1 VGGHRASGVEQRS
14 AVADLTS
21 DASSVGGLL
30 IDSWGETIPRKDRAT
45 GIAVHFD
52 APSARPPQAI
62 LLSTVPEGDEYTTDG
77 LADQLLFTLDL
88 AKVRTLGPI
97 DLGLGQFLPAV
108 FLPSDLRLSDDLP
121 PQEAAS

>member
-1 VGGHRASGVEQRS
+1 M
-14 AVADLTS
+14 
-21 DASSVGGLL
+21 
-30 IDSWGETIPRKDRAT
+30 
-45 GIAVHFD
+45 
-52 APSARPPQAI
+52 
-62 LLSTVPEGDEYTTDG
+62 PEGDEYTTDG

-121 PQEAAS
+121 PKEAAS